1 MDRVQEFD
9 SVEAERI
16 RDEANAWIA
25 RFAPLVMDE
34 SVPTEPEVRR
44 RIQSCL
50 QLRSERESLKQRLA
64 AISDSD
70 PELVHT
76 FDKAS
81 NQLESIEDDFRRKLG
96 KLMPGDPD
104 GIADL
109 DQIKDRLAERLARQE
124 MGLEGESAVP
134 EVLELKVGSPNRTA
148 AVGIGVFGLGW
159 TAFTT
164 FHAIIMIGGMFT
176 AFGWGALA
184 LLAFYSIFFLAGFTM
199 LAAAAEAASSEHI
212 VLDGRQLT
220 VVKSLGPWIR
230 KKTYQLPADARA
242 AIAEMEIA
250 RVRAGNAPAKPSTVV
265 QVHDVDGNPIGFG
278 ANATDFQRRQTVE
291 RVNAYLKL
299 HG

>member
-1 MDRVQEFD
+1 
-9 SVEAERI
+9 
-16 RDEANAWIA
+16 
-25 RFAPLVMDE
+25 MDE

-50 QLRSERESLKQRLA
+50 QLRSEGESLKQRLT

-109 DQIKDRLAERLARQE
+109 DEIKDRLAERLARQE

-212 VLDGRQLT
+212 VLNGRQLT

-299 HG
+299 RG